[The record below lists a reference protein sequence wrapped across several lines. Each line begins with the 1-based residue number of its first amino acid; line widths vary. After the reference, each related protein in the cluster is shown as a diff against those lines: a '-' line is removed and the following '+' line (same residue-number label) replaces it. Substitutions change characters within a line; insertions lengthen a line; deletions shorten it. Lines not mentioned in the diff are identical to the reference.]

1 MLTETAKLVN
11 LKVKQE
17 KNVSIKYNKEEKM
30 AHK

>member
-17 KNVSIKYNKEEKM
+17 KNVSTKYNKEEKM

>member
-17 KNVSIKYNKEEKM
+17 NNVSIKYNKEEKM